1 MTCDNCV
8 KHGCLQGGSWTK
20 EMLSRSSKAQ
30 RGKAWP
36 GDDDID
42 VGDDNNGMLYPQCY
56 IVALWI

>member
-1 MTCDNCV
+1 
-8 KHGCLQGGSWTK
+8 
-20 EMLSRSSKAQ
+20 MLSRSSKAQ